1 MQPGHPKGNQSKYSL
16 EGLILKLKIQY
27 FGQPLDVKSWLIG
40 KDPDVGKDGGQ
51 EEKGETEDE
60 MADGINEHE
69 FEQTPGDS
77 EGQGSLACCGPWGL
91 PRVRTDLVTK
101 QQQGLECQ
109 CLTSEH

>member
-1 MQPGHPKGNQSKYSL
+1 
-16 EGLILKLKIQY
+16 
-27 FGQPLDVKSWLIG
+27 
-40 KDPDVGKDGGQ
+40 
-51 EEKGETEDE
+51 

-77 EGQGSLACCGPWGL
+77 EGRGSLVCCGPWGL
-91 PRVRTDLVTK
+91 PRVRPDLVTK